1 MGYIG
6 MCHSEGYGFQATQ
19 SGIGYRN
26 QRVFV
31 GEGIIFQEIDQLIED
46 FSLIGLKKWNQQIL
60 SYMQLIL
67 ITKK

>member
-6 MCHSEGYGFQATQ
+6 MCHCEGYGFQATL

-31 GEGIIFQEIDQLIED
+31 GEGIIFQETDQLLIED
-46 FSLIGLKKWNQQIL
+46 FSLIGLKKWNQQI
-60 SYMQLIL
+60 
-67 ITKK
+67 